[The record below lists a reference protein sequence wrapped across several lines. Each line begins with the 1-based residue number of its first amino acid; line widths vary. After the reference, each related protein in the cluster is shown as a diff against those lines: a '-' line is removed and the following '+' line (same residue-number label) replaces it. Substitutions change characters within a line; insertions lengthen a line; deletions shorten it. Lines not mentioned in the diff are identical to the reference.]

1 MRGRCRQSSRV
12 WCPRHLGEGR
22 KETHVFIASAHWLL
36 YMIYLEETIYLS
48 VAETEAQRGK
58 VTLPWT
64 HSDRV
69 ESPTKG

>member
-1 MRGRCRQSSRV
+1 MHGRCRQSSRV

-22 KETHVFIASAHWLL
+22 KETPVFIASAHWLL
-36 YMIYLEETIYLS
+36 YMIYLEETIYLP
-48 VAETEAQRGK
+48 VAETEAQGGK

-69 ESPTKG
+69 GIPTKD